1 MILQERVITLVC
13 GVLWCVVLCV
23 VIILCCVVCV
33 CVIFILSSMVVCYV
47 CVCVLCSC
55 GCVVWAFSTVKNLK
69 THLQHFNRLCNTI
82 HAEIHLKI
90 T

>member
-33 CVIFILSSMVVCYV
+33 CVIFILSSMYGGMLRL
-47 CVCVLCSC
+47 CVCAMFMWLCGVGFFHSKKL
-55 GCVVWAFSTVKNLK
+55 KNSLAA
-69 THLQHFNRLCNTI
+69 L
-82 HAEIHLKI
+82 
-90 T
+90 

>member
-33 CVIFILSSMVVCYV
+33 CVIFILSSVVWWYVTSVCVCYV
-47 CVCVLCSC
+47 HVAVWC
-55 GCVVWAFSTVKNLK
+55 GLFP
-69 THLQHFNRLCNTI
+69 Q
-82 HAEIHLKI
+82 
-90 T
+90 